1 MRVYAPGGASLAV
14 ANAPARRAGG
24 SGFSLPS
31 DAPTK
36 TPRGAANIRAVPNL
50 DALLALQAVEEPGER
65 RRRAVKRGQ
74 AALDVLEEM
83 KLAVLSG
90 SLDPASLGRLKSALG
105 RFEERSGDPQ
115 LDFILSQIELRAEV
129 ELAKYSAR

>member
-1 MRVYAPGGASLAV
+1 
-14 ANAPARRAGG
+14 
-24 SGFSLPS
+24 
-31 DAPTK
+31 
-36 TPRGAANIRAVPNL
+36 VPNL